1 MGLFATPS
9 GLTMK
14 PSLTRKACALILA
27 ILLVMQ
33 NPAHAQD
40 ARLTDIIVTNTRDD
54 LLVYLTVEGA
64 FREKTKNAI
73 LSGVPTTFS
82 FFISLYQERN
92 LWFDKEVA
100 DIKITHTLKYNNLK
114 KEFIV
119 KRSWENDDPLV
130 TQSFDEARKLMTEI
144 DSLKIVPLRVLEK
157 GRRYQI
163 RAKAELS
170 KLTLPY
176 YLHYVLFFVSLWDF
190 ETDLYTIDFVY

>member
-1 MGLFATPS
+1 MGLFAMPS

-14 PSLTRKACALILA
+14 PSLTKKACTLILA

-92 LWFDKEVA
+92 LWFDKEIA
-100 DIKITHTLKYNNLK
+100 DIEITHTLKYNNLK

-176 YLHYVLFFVSLWDF
+176 SLHYVLFFVSLWDF

>member
-1 MGLFATPS
+1 MGLFVTPS

-64 FREKTKNAI
+64 FIEKMNNAI

-92 LWFDKEVA
+92 LWFDKEIA

-119 KRSWENDDPLV
+119 KRSWENGDPLV

-144 DSLKIVPLRVLEK
+144 DSLKIVPLNVLEK

>member
-1 MGLFATPS
+1 MGLFAMPS

-100 DIKITHTLKYNNLK
+100 DIEITHTLKYNNLK

-176 YLHYVLFFVSLWDF
+176 SLHYVLFFVSLWDF